1 MKILIGIKYCGGC
14 NASYDRTRALEQIKK
29 AFAKSEVLFENVEEK
44 KLYNYVIVLNG
55 CLSQCADISKI
66 QSKNGFFSIVSLD
79 GIKEVCENIRKSFE
93 A

>member
-14 NASYDRTRALEQIKK
+14 NASYDRTKTFEKIKN

-44 KLYNYVIVLNG
+44 KLYDYVIVLNG

-66 QSKNGFFSIVSLD
+66 QSKNGFFSIVSPDSL
-79 GIKEVCENIRKSFE
+79 KEACKNIRILI
-93 A
+93 